1 MTRTRFGLSGFYKP
15 TPAKFRKVGDG
26 LLVASTLVS
35 AQYSYNPKVMFI
47 SQLIGLIAKMITN
60 LAH

>member
-35 AQYSYNPKVMFI
+35 AQYSDNPKVMLI
-47 SQLIGLIAKMITN
+47 SQIIGLIAKFISN